1 MRRILKYFLFG
12 FLIFIF
18 VLGGYFFLG
27 SAPATEKITWGVNFS
42 QKHSQLLGLDW
53 KENYL
58 ALLDDLK
65 AKNIK
70 LITHWDLIE
79 PKKDQYFFDDLDWQ
93 IKTAEEKGAKLLLVI
108 GMKTG
113 RWPECHIPGWAK
125 DLTKKEQQK
134 EILELLEQIVL
145 RYRGRPPVNFWQAEN
160 EPFFPFGECPWVDK
174 KFLEKEIELVKSL
187 DLKNRPIIISDSG
200 EGSFWIQ
207 AAKFGDIVGTTMYK
221 KVWFTPLEILNKI
234 QKLTNGPKFL
244 TGFHQLGFYIHYPF
258 PPIFY
263 WRKAQL
269 IEKIFGKKVIVV
281 ELQAEPWGPKLL
293 YELPLKEQEKSMNLR
308 QFQENIEFAKKTGLD
323 AFYLW
328 GGEWWYW
335 MKVKQ
340 NNSRIWEEAR
350 NLFIRQ

>member
-1 MRRILKYFLFG
+1 MPKILKYFLLG
-12 FLIFIF
+12 FLIFIIF
-18 VLGGYFFLG
+18 ILVFLSYFFIG
-27 SAPATEKITWGVNFS
+27 QTKPAEKITWGVNFS

-160 EPFFPFGECPWVDK
+160 EPFFPFGECPWSDI
-174 KFLEKEIELVKSL
+174 KFLKKEIEQVQSL
-187 DLKNRPIIISDSG
+187 DIKKRPIVISDSG
-200 EGSFWIQ
+200 EGSFWIR
-207 AAKFGDIVGTTMYK
+207 AARFGDIIGTTMYK
-221 KVWFTPLEILNKI
+221 KVWFR
-234 QKLTNGPKFL
+234 
-244 TGFHQLGFYIHYPF
+244 QLGFYLSYPF

-263 WRKAQL
+263 WRKTQL
-269 IEKIFGKKVIVV
+269 IKKLFGKKVICI
-281 ELQAEPWGPKLL
+281 EFQAEPWGPKLL
-293 YELPLKEQEKSMNLR
+293 YDSPLEEQEKTMNLEQFR
-308 QFQENIEFAKKTGLD
+308 QNIEFAKKTGLD
-323 AFYLW
+323 TFYLW

-335 MKVKQ
+335 LKEKQ
-340 NNSRIWEEAR
+340 GKPEIWNEAKK
-350 NLFIRQ
+350 LFEK